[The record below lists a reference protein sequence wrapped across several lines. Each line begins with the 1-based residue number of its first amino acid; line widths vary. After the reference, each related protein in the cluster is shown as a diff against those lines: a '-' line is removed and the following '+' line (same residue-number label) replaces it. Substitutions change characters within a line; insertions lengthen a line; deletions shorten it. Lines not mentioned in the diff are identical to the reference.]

1 MYVIL
6 VHLSSSCHFA
16 NRKWT
21 EDALQKYKIYP
32 QPGLSKLAD
41 CYEHTRRR
49 KLRTLN
55 IVRKPFTYL
64 KKKSGHQN
72 FGKMEKKKNLTGVLP
87 TNYTQK
93 ILLPGSRFNWIYQN
107 VSKKLQLDSATFKAW
122 EKKNEANNAGILL
135 PTTARNI
142 IFFLAQKE

>member
-1 MYVIL
+1 MFCVRNL
-6 VHLSSSCHFA
+6 VHLSSSCHFPVV

-41 CYEHTRRR
+41 CYEHTRRK

-55 IVRKPFTYL
+55 IVSETFYYL

-72 FGKMEKKKNLTGVLP
+72 FGKMEKKNLTSVLP
-87 TNYTQK
+87 TNY
-93 ILLPGSRFNWIYQN
+93 
-107 VSKKLQLDSATFKAW
+107 
-122 EKKNEANNAGILL
+122 
-135 PTTARNI
+135 
-142 IFFLAQKE
+142 